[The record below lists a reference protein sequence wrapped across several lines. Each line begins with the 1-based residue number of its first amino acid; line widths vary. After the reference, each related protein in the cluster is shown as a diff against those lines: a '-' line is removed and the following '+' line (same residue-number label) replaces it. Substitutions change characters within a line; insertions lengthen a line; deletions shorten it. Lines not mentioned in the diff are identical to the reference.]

1 MFPRTDDISA
11 LDQVQDN
18 DTIAISGFNMAT
30 TPEFLINRLYSK
42 YQRSGHPNNLFII
55 SDALPAVPGRA
66 LDYVAQQLYNDKD
79 QDFLKGSLM
88 PFLGFSPWFQ
98 KLVMDNR
105 IECYGWPIGITAYW
119 FREIASGR
127 PGLLTKIGLDTFL
140 DPRTDDAALNEL
152 SKSRSS
158 CKVEILKIDEEDYL
172 FYKAPKPKFA
182 LIRASIAD
190 EMGNVS
196 MKEEGIRGTV
206 FSIAQA
212 TKALPT
218 RGKVACQVRWITKSG
233 TINPRDVDIPFP
245 LIDHIVISPSE
256 YHWQTGSIA
265 YDPRLSS
272 EIVSPSNRNLETIIN
287 INKMEMYEKVIARRV
302 TLEFVNLILQKKE
315 RVLINL
321 GIGIPAFISSI
332 IHEEN
337 IADLIISLIESGPWG
352 GVALYGNDFGLAVSS
367 FALSTIPDMFS
378 NFEGGIIDA
387 ASLGFLQIDKFGNV
401 NPSMLPNRL
410 FGAGGFPVIAGGV
423 SKIFFAGAFTGGKK
437 EINVTDNGIKIL
449 YDGPIAKFVENV
461 YKISFSGYQAAKC
474 GQEIMYVTERAVFRL
489 DKNNNELVLEEIAP
503 GIDIEKDVLSKMDF
517 KPQISSEIKEMDI
530 RLFGKSAM
538 NIRNDLKSFF

>member
-1 MFPRTDDISA
+1 MFPRIDDISA

-206 FSIAQA
+206 LSIAQA

-503 GIDIEKDVLSKMDF
+503 GIDIEKDVLSKMNF
-517 KPQISSEIKEMDI
+517 KPQISSEIKEMDT
-530 RLFGKSAM
+530 RLFGKSTM
-538 NIRNDLKSFF
+538 NIRNDLKNFF